1 MTSSAVSAQLT
12 VVKIATGSGSAKTIT
27 GVAVGNPTI
36 LTIAAH
42 GFVNGDVESISGLTG
57 ADAALLNGLNF
68 TVKNKTTN
76 TIAVDVD
83 TTGKVVTA
91 GAGTATPI
99 TFTQV
104 KNLKTIAGLDGTA
117 ADIDVS
123 NLDSTAKENRP
134 GLPDSGQWTMQVDD
148 DPTDPGQ
155 IAVRAAAQSTP
166 PLVKQWQVTYPNGK
180 VLTFTAWVKKYSVSA
195 AVDQVIKGDIA
206 LRITGPYTLV

>member
-1 MTSSAVSAQLT
+1 MASSAVSAQLT
-12 VVKIATGSGSAKTIT
+12 VVKIATGTGGAKTIT
-27 GVAVGNPTI
+27 AVAVGNPTI
-36 LTIAAH
+36 LTAAAH
-42 GFVNGDVESISGLTG
+42 GLNNGDVVTIAGLTG
-57 ADAALLNGLNF
+57 TDAALLNGINF
-68 TVKNKTTN
+68 TVKSKTTN
-76 TIAVDVD
+76 TFAVDAD

-91 GAGTATPI
+91 GSGTATPI

-104 KNLKTIAGLDGTA
+104 KNIKTVAGLDGSA

-155 IAVRAAAQSTP
+155 IAVRAASQATP
-166 PLVKQWQVTYPNGK
+166 PTVKQWQVTYPNGK

-206 LRITGPYTLV
+206 LRISGPYTLV